1 MLFKIFHILFLF
13 SLYSIKGNECTEKT
27 TFSDYDDEIRDNEC
41 ESLSGK
47 DYYCYYDYTKQKCEA
62 IYCNDEADDEYCY
75 YIPQNSEGKRCL
87 PRINKGGCEYKS
99 CLIWQSI
106 EIYLSLYQEDNK
118 RCVFDSTNKR
128 CKLTTC
134 EELPNTECN
143 KYQLYSGTKICAPY
157 GNNCKVQTCSE
168 LSEDICESVEF
179 FYQGYKCIYSDSKW
193 TFSSCGG
200 MLKSECGKFIQKN
213 KAYKCYFDKSY
224 DKCSIKAKDCEELSK
239 NESDLFNNENNLEH
253 SNGKKCTYS
262 DDDGKCVLS
271 NKNVEFNTYI
281 ILILLLLF

>member
-1 MLFKIFHILFLF
+1 M
-13 SLYSIKGNECTEKT
+13 
-27 TFSDYDDEIRDNEC
+27 
-41 ESLSGK
+41 
-47 DYYCYYDYTKQKCEA
+47 
-62 IYCNDEADDEYCY
+62 
-75 YIPQNSEGKRCL
+75 
-87 PRINKGGCEYKS
+87 
-99 CLIWQSI
+99 
-106 EIYLSLYQEDNK
+106 
-118 RCVFDSTNKR
+118 FDSTNKR

-168 LSEDICESVEF
+168 LSEDICENVEF

-200 MLKSECGKFIQKN
+200 MPKSECGKFIPKN

-239 NESDLFNNENNLEH
+239 NECDLFNNENNLEH

-271 NKNVEFNTYI
+271 NKNVEFNAYSI
-281 ILILLLLF
+281 ILILLLF